1 MTTVTEGEEITEG
14 TVGIMKQNALQ
25 VYINSMKKLYSC
37 QQGVN
42 SLSMHHRQGCQ

>member
-25 VYINSMKKLYSC
+25 LYNNSIKKIV
-37 QQGVN
+37 Q
-42 SLSMHHRQGCQ
+42 LSMRSKFPINAS